1 MKLKLITIIL
11 IIASLIAFCS
21 CKKAPKSSS
30 NLIVVSIYPY
40 ELLLKQ
46 MIGPE
51 IEVRTLI
58 PPNFSPHT
66 YNPSPA
72 ELKSLYEADLVLSN
86 GFGLETNIQ
95 TTLNSLG
102 TKHLSAE
109 QLLQLSPA
117 EDNPNPHIW
126 LSPRLMQKL
135 VIQLE
140 QPLQE
145 TFPSYKDSISRH
157 CSELISQFARLDS
170 IIIQER
176 ARFSRT
182 PIITYH
188 DSFHYFIQD
197 YNLNYLGSV
206 QSSPGKEPT
215 PKELVYLGDLIKT
228 NQVKA
233 IFVEPQMDQKSARV
247 LAKEFQLKIIELDPL
262 GQTFNVQT
270 LPEVIHINWQ
280 RMKQGWE

>member
-1 MKLKLITIIL
+1 MKLKVLISIL
-11 IIASLIAFCS
+11 IISSLLALNS
-21 CKKAPKSSS
+21 CKKAVDSPS

-46 MIGPE
+46 MVGPE

-72 ELKSLYEADLVLSN
+72 ELKSLYDANLVFSN

-95 TTLNSLG
+95 TALNALG
-102 TKHLSAE
+102 EKHLSAE
-109 QLLQLSPA
+109 QLLQLPQK

-126 LSPRLMQKL
+126 LSPRLMKKL
-135 VIQLE
+135 VSELE
-140 QPLQE
+140 EPLQR
-145 TFPSYKDSISRH
+145 TFPSYKDSISFH
-157 CSELISQFARLDS
+157 CRELISQFSSLDS
-170 IIIQER
+170 LIIQER
-176 ARFSRT
+176 AQFSHT

-197 YNLNYLGSV
+197 YQLDYLGSI
-206 QSSPGKEPT
+206 QSSPGQEPT
-215 PKELVYLGDLIKT
+215 PKELVYLGDLIKA

-233 IFVEPQMDQKSARV
+233 IFVEPQMDRKSANV
-247 LAKEFQLKIIELDPL
+247 LAKEFHLQVIELDPL
-262 GQTFNVQT
+262 GRTINAQS
-270 LPEVIHINWQ
+270 LPKLILINWN
-280 RMKQGWE
+280 RMKQAW